1 MRHTQRLWF
10 ALFPLML
17 LVAAA
22 ASVTSALS
30 DHESSPISQAIAF
43 PLIGLSFVVS
53 GLIAWTLRPENG
65 TGRLL
70 VAVGFL
76 WMLASLWEANSRW
89 LYGLGAFAGSL
100 FLAAFVHLMLAV
112 PSGRLGTRLE
122 RGTVIAVWAIA
133 FVANVLPWL
142 FTKHSSDCDDCPDN
156 PYLILDSKSVAD
168 TLQAVFSVIGLVI
181 FVGVIVLLIRRW
193 RGASPAQRR
202 VLGPVYLSG
211 GISAGLVAALFV
223 VSSFSDRGGNLLG
236 VVTFIAFGTVPL
248 FFLAGLLRDRLYRPA
263 ARLLREVPE
272 EPTPEEAQ
280 EGLRRVLG
288 DPTLQ
293 YLTWLDEVNGYVDAR
308 GNPVQ
313 LKPDTARRATTRIDR
328 ESDGRAL
335 AALVHDSA
343 LLLQRGVL
351 DEVVSAARLAIEKDR
366 GLQAMR
372 RSEIRSRALLDAI
385 PDLMFRI
392 ARDGTYLE
400 VKGDPERMIVPPEEL
415 LGQSVREV
423 LPGDLADRF
432 EAALSAPVSKGVQTV
447 EYRLTIAGEEHYFE
461 ARMVPS
467 GDDEVVVIVRDFT
480 DRARLEEELARR
492 LREVQHEQEFTRA
505 VVNTAPIVLML
516 CDDEG
521 RIVRFNDTTEA
532 IFGYVDDEEIRDQF
546 LWDALVVE
554 EDRDAVADA
563 FRRVHPLRPVEV
575 RGRWSTR
582 DGATR
587 TIDASVAHII
597 DGQGLNRRIVAGLDI
612 TDLVEQGEELKSQRD
627 FLTVVARATPSL
639 LIAVERDGTVAPE
652 GVNHAFR
659 ELTGFTDEQA
669 MGRAFWDLVAPP
681 ELVDEVKQAFH
692 EQVETGA
699 SIEHETAWIGRSGTW
714 RIVAWWLRQ
723 LGESAEADKF
733 IVCGMDITE
742 RKAQEAELRASRSRI
757 VEAADDARMRLE
769 RNLHDGAQQRLV
781 SLSLALRLAQS
792 RLHDDP
798 EGAEQLLVGAS
809 EELTQALAELRELA
823 RGIHPAVLTDRGL
836 PAALEALA
844 ARAPLPVELSTDLEE
859 RLPSSVEAAA
869 YYVVAEAL
877 TNVAKY
883 SEASAV
889 EVRAQRQ
896 NGRVVVEVA
905 DDGIGGADP
914 SLGSGLRGLAD
925 RVEALD
931 GELEVESSQG
941 EGTTVRAV
949 IPLAGL

>member
-1 MRHTQRLWF
+1 MRHTHRLWF
-10 ALFPLML
+10 GLFPLML
-17 LVAAA
+17 LAAAA
-22 ASVTSALS
+22 ASVIGAISN
-30 DHESSPISQAIAF
+30 HESSPISLAIAF

-53 GLIAWTLRPENG
+53 GLIAWTLRPDNG

-70 VAVGFL
+70 VAVGLL
-76 WMLASLWEANSRW
+76 WMLSALWEANNGW

-100 FLAAFVHLMLAV
+100 FLAAFVHLMLAF
-112 PSGRLGTRLE
+112 PSGRLATRLE
-122 RGTVIAVWAIA
+122 RGTVIAVWVIA
-133 FVANVLPWL
+133 VVANVLPTL
-142 FTKHSSDCDDCPDN
+142 FTKHSSDCKDCPDN
-156 PYLILDSKSVAD
+156 PYLIRDSKPVAD
-168 TLQAVFSVIGLVI
+168 TLQVFFSVLGLVI
-181 FVGVIVLLIRRW
+181 FAGVVVLLIRRW
-193 RGASPAQRR
+193 RRATQAQRR
-202 VLGPVYLSG
+202 ILGPVYLSG
-211 GISAGLVAALFV
+211 GVATALVAALFV
-223 VSSFSDRGGNLLG
+223 VSSFSDRSGNVLG

-263 ARLLREVPE
+263 ARLLREVPD
-272 EPTPEEAQ
+272 EPSPEEVQA
-280 EGLRRVLG
+280 GLRRVLG

-293 YLTWLDEVNGYVDAR
+293 FLTWIDEMGGYVDAR

-313 LKPDTARRATTRIDR
+313 LKPDSARRATTRIDR
-328 ESDGRAL
+328 ESDGHPL

-372 RSEIRSRALLDAI
+372 RSEMRSRALLDAI

-400 VKGDPERMIVPPEEL
+400 VKGDPSRMVVPPEEL
-415 LGQSVREV
+415 LGRSVRDV
-423 LPGDLADRF
+423 LPRDLADRF
-432 EAALSAPVSKGVQTV
+432 EEALAAPASKGVQTV
-447 EYRLTIAGEEHYFE
+447 EYRLPIADEERYFE

-467 GDDEVVVIVRDFT
+467 GNDEVVVIVRDFT

-532 IFGYVDDEEIRDQF
+532 LFGFADDEEMRGRF
-546 LWDALVVE
+546 LWDAFVVE

-582 DGATR
+582 DGVMR

-597 DGQGLNRRIVAGLDI
+597 DGQGLSRRIVAGLDI
-612 TDLVEQGEELKSQRD
+612 TDLVERGEELKSQRD

-639 LIAVERDGTVAPE
+639 LITVERDGTVAPE
-652 GVNHAFR
+652 GVNYAFR
-659 ELTGFTDEQA
+659 ELTGYADEQSI
-669 MGRAFWDLVAPP
+669 GRRFWDLVAPP
-681 ELVDEVKQAFH
+681 ELVDEIKNAFH
-692 EQVETGA
+692 EQVETGV

-714 RIVAWWLRQ
+714 RIVAWWLRP
-723 LGESAEADKF
+723 LGEPADKF
-733 IVCGMDITE
+733 IVCGTDITE

-792 RLHDDP
+792 RLRDDP
-798 EGAEQLLVGAS
+798 EAAEQLLAGAS

-844 ARAPLPVELSTDLEE
+844 ARAPLPVELSTDLDE
-859 RLPSSVEAAA
+859 RLPSPVEAAA
-869 YYVVAEAL
+869 YYVVSEAL

-889 EVRAQRQ
+889 EVRAERQ

-931 GELEVESSQG
+931 GALEVESSAG